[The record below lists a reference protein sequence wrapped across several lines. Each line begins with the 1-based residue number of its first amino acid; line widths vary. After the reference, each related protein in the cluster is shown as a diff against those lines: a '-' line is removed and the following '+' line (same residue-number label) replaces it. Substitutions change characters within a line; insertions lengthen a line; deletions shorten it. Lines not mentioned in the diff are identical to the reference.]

1 MRCIFCKKSSSS
13 SKSVEHII
21 PESLGNKRHVL
32 PKGIVCDGCNNYFSR
47 KVEKQF
53 LDLPAVRQLRF
64 QQDIESKRGNI
75 PSISGLIAP
84 DIPALLTKYPKY
96 DFTSVQ
102 VSEPDLARILQAKEG
117 TMLFPLAGDLPNT
130 PVVSRFLAKI
140 ALEAMAL
147 RLAEFPEGIAYI
159 CDEAQFDVLRDHAR
173 KGYVS
178 PWPVHIRTIYHQ
190 NGKTFGPKGNAE
202 QIVHEFD
209 FLVTDQSEWFFSWR
223 FSGWSLRSTWEGP
236 KFPAVGVG
244 SSKLAALAHYTPTG
258 MAALLR
264 CPNSN
269 VTSVDGP
276 NYRSRNI
283 AISGCLFKGTTNRG
297 TLRASA
303 AR

>member
-1 MRCIFCKKSSSS
+1 VRCIFCKQSSSS

-47 KVEKQF
+47 KVEKPF

-75 PSISGLIAP
+75 PSITGLIAP

-102 VSEPDLARILQAKEG
+102 VSEPDLARLLQVKEG
-117 TMLFPLAGDLPNT
+117 TVLFPLAGDLPNT

-147 RLAEFPEGIAYI
+147 RLVEFPEGIAYI

-209 FLVTDQSEWFFSWR
+209 FLVTDQSEWFFVLAI
-223 FSGWSLRSTWEGP
+223 FGVEFTINLGGPEISGYRRWLEQTGGLSPLYTDRHG
-236 KFPAVGVG
+236 G
-244 SSKLAALAHYTPTG
+244 LAAMP
-258 MAALLR
+258 
-264 CPNSN
+264 
-269 VTSVDGP
+269 
-276 NYRSRNI
+276 
-283 AISGCLFKGTTNRG
+283 K
-297 TLRASA
+297 
-303 AR
+303 